1 METAPV
7 TETTRKV
14 VLERDIPEAAVSGLA
29 EFIDRYYVRSKT
41 RLIEALSYRKTVSGT
56 GLELSWILKPIGP
69 EQPTATPVNLKIS
82 QAAVELDFPE
92 LDPNDKSQEKVV
104 ERTVDEIEATVLSY
118 FQNIKTTS
126 LYFVIGASEEHSEA
140 PDQRGLM
147 RNVVKR
153 IFAGNTTSL
162 FLSFILLSFALFFI
176 IGVYTVFVLI
186 TTQLVALVF
195 SDKIVY
201 RLGSVRPDAERPLV
215 SVVSVRSNPET
226 LKSVSQHGKK
236 ILSQIREE
244 ISRSATATYSAAANE
259 DLKSTVIGSLLKHGI
274 IATGQEINVKTR
286 DVYRIVHDVS
296 EKFGRQTPKITI
308 ANTIVSNAS
317 ATGISSRRSTVM
329 ITAGSLEDLDDDE
342 LEAVIGHELGHVA
355 GHDPVILFAATSFEF
370 LGRFYL
376 WFPLLLY
383 LGLFYFLLA
392 FGAIYLVGKV
402 LETRADTESA
412 VVIGN
417 PDALGSALTKIGF
430 KQLYREKY
438 NPGAKLFDWF
448 QFDPHPP
455 IYFRIARLSKYSG
468 RQEPV
473 KHALLVSIRDIVA
486 GFFSALF
493 QA

>member
-1 METAPV
+1 METGTV
-7 TETTRKV
+7 TETTRRV
-14 VLERDIPEAAVSGLA
+14 VIERGIPEPAVTGLV
-29 EFIDRYYVRSKT
+29 EFIDRYYIRSKT

-56 GLELSWILKPIGP
+56 GFELFWTLNPVGS
-69 EQPTATPVNLKIS
+69 EQATRLPVSLKIS
-82 QAAVELDFPE
+82 QAAIELDFPG
-92 LDPNDKSQEKVV
+92 LDPKDRSLRNAV
-104 ERTVDEIEATVLSY
+104 ERIVDEIEATVLSY

-126 LYFVIGASEEHSEA
+126 LYFVIGASEVHSEA

-147 RNVVKR
+147 RDVAKR
-153 IFAGNTTSL
+153 IFTGNTTSL

-186 TTQLVALVF
+186 TVQLVALIF

-215 SVVSVRSNPET
+215 TVVSVRSNPET

-236 ILSQIREE
+236 ILSQIRDE
-244 ISRSATATYSAAANE
+244 IARGATAAYSDAANDE
-259 DLKSTVIGSLLKHGI
+259 LKSTVIGSLLRHGI
-274 IATGQEINVKTR
+274 IASGNEIAVETR
-286 DVYRIVHDVS
+286 DVYRIVHEVS

-317 ATGISSRRSTVM
+317 ATGISSSRSTVM
-329 ITAGSLEDLDDDE
+329 ITAGSLEDLNDDE
-342 LEAVIGHELGHVA
+342 LAAVIGHELGHVA

-392 FGAIYLVGKV
+392 FGAIYLVGKF

-412 VVIGN
+412 VVVGN
-417 PDALGSALTKIGF
+417 PDALASALTKIGF
-430 KQLYREKY
+430 RQLYREKY
-438 NPGAKLFDWF
+438 NPRAKLFDWF

-473 KHALLVSIRDIVA
+473 RHTLLVSIRDIIV

-493 QA
+493 QV

>member
-7 TETTRKV
+7 TQTTRRV
-14 VLERDIPEAAVSGLA
+14 VLERNIPEPAVAGLV
-29 EFIDRYYVRSKT
+29 EFIDRYYIKSKT
-41 RLIEALSYRKTVSGT
+41 RFIEPLSYRRTVSGS
-56 GLELSWILKPIGP
+56 GFEQFWILKPVGL
-69 EQPTATPVNLKIS
+69 EQPVPVPVSLKTS
-82 QAAVELDFPE
+82 QAAVELDFPG
-92 LDPNDKSQEKVV
+92 LDPNDRSLEKVV
-104 ERTVDEIEATVLSY
+104 ERTVDEVEATVLSY

-140 PDQRGLM
+140 PDQRGLV
-147 RNVVKR
+147 RSIAKR
-153 IFAGNTTSL
+153 IFTGNTTSL
-162 FLSFILLSFALFFI
+162 FLTFILLSFALFFV

-186 TTQLVALVF
+186 GGQLVALVF

-201 RLGSVRPDAERPLV
+201 RIGSVRPDAERPLV
-215 SVVSVRSNPET
+215 SVVSVRSNAET
-226 LKSVSQHGKK
+226 LKAVSQHGRK

-244 ISRSATATYSAAANE
+244 IARTSTATYSAAANE
-259 DLKSTVIGSLLKHGI
+259 ALKSTVIGSLLKHGI

-286 DVYRIVHDVS
+286 DVYRIVHEVS

-317 ATGISSRRSTVM
+317 ATGVSSSRSTVM

-412 VVIGN
+412 IVIGN
-417 PDALGSALTKIGF
+417 PDALASALTKIGF
-430 KQLYREKY
+430 RQLYREKY

-455 IYFRIARLSKYSG
+455 IYFRIARLSKYSE
-468 RQEPV
+468 RQETV
-473 KHALLVSIRDIVA
+473 KHALLVSIRDIVV

-493 QA
+493 QV

>member
-1 METAPV
+1 META
-7 TETTRKV
+7 TAAETTRRIV
-14 VLERDIPEAAVSGLA
+14 IERDMPEPAVAGLV
-29 EFIDRYYVRSKT
+29 EFIDRYYIKSKS
-41 RLIEALSYRKTVSGT
+41 RFIEPLSFRKTVSGT
-56 GLELSWILKPIGP
+56 GFELFWILKPVGP
-69 EQPTATPVNLKIS
+69 EQAAPLPVNLKIS
-82 QAAVELDFPE
+82 QPAVELDFPGS
-92 LDPNDKSQEKVV
+92 DPSDKSLQSAV

-126 LYFVIGASEEHSEA
+126 LYFVIGASEERSEA
-140 PDQRGLM
+140 PDQRGIM
-147 RNVVKR
+147 RNVAKR
-153 IFAGNTTSL
+153 IFTGNTTSL

-186 TTQLVALVF
+186 SVQLVALIF

-201 RLGSVRPDAERPLV
+201 RIGSVRPDAERPLV
-215 SVVSVRSNPET
+215 TIVSVRSNAQT
-226 LKSVSQHGKK
+226 FKSISQHGKK
-236 ILSQIREE
+236 IRSQIREE
-244 ISRSATATYSAAANE
+244 IARSATATYSASANE
-259 DLKSTVIGSLLKHGI
+259 ELKSTVIGSLLRHGI
-274 IATGQEINVKTR
+274 IASGKEITIKTR
-286 DVYRIVHDVS
+286 DVYRIVHQVS

-317 ATGISSRRSTVM
+317 ATGISSSRSTVM
-329 ITAGSLEDLDDDE
+329 ITAGSLEDLNDDE

-376 WFPLLLY
+376 WLPVLLS
-383 LGLFYFLLA
+383 LGFFYFLLA
-392 FGAIYLVGKV
+392 FGAIYLIGKF

-412 VVIGN
+412 VVVGN
-417 PDALGSALTKIGF
+417 PEALSSALTKIGF
-430 KQLYREKY
+430 RQLYREKY

-468 RQEPV
+468 KQEPV
-473 KHALLVSIRDIVA
+473 KHKFLVSIRDIVV

-493 QA
+493 QV

>member
-7 TETTRKV
+7 TETTRRI
-14 VLERDIPEAAVSGLA
+14 VLERDIPEPAVSGLA
-29 EFIDRYYVRSKT
+29 EFIDKYYVRSKT
-41 RLIEALSYRKTVSGT
+41 RFIEPLSYQKTVSET
-56 GLELSWILKPIGP
+56 GLQVSWTLRPIGP
-69 EQPTATPVNLKIS
+69 DQATRLSVSLKIS
-82 QAAVELDFPE
+82 QAAVELDFPG
-92 LDPNDKSQEKVV
+92 LGPNDKSLEKVV
-104 ERTVDEIEATVLSY
+104 ERTVDEIEGTVLSY

-140 PDQRGLM
+140 PDQRGLI
-147 RNVVKR
+147 RSIVKR
-153 IFAGNTTSL
+153 IFTGNTTSL
-162 FLSFILLSFALFFI
+162 FLSFILLSFALFFV

-186 TTQLVALVF
+186 STQLVALVF

-201 RLGSVRPDAERPLV
+201 RLGNVRPDAERPLV
-215 SVVSVRSNPET
+215 SVVSVRSNAET
-226 LKSVSQHGKK
+226 LKAVSQHGKK

-244 ISRSATATYSAAANE
+244 IARSATATYSSAANE
-259 DLKSTVIGSLLKHGI
+259 ELKSTVIGSLLRHGI
-274 IATGQEINVKTR
+274 VATGQEINVKTR
-286 DVYRIVHDVS
+286 DVYRIVHEVS

-317 ATGISSRRSTVM
+317 ATGISSSRSTVM

-355 GHDPVILFAATSFEF
+355 GHDPVILFATTSFEF

-376 WFPLLLY
+376 WFPLLLS

-412 VVIGN
+412 VVIGT
-417 PDALGSALTKIGF
+417 PDALASALTKIGF
-430 KQLYREKY
+430 RQLYREKY
-438 NPGAKLFDWF
+438 NQGAKLFDWF

-468 RQEPV
+468 RSEPV
-473 KHALLVSIRDIVA
+473 KHTLLDSIRDIVV

-493 QA
+493 QL

>member
-1 METAPV
+1 MEIAPV
-7 TETTRKV
+7 TETTRRI
-14 VLERDIPEAAVSGLA
+14 VLERDIPEPAVSGLA
-29 EFIDRYYVRSKT
+29 EFFDRYYIRSKT
-41 RLIEALSYRKTVSGT
+41 RFIEPLSYRKTVSGT
-56 GLELSWILKPIGP
+56 GLKVSWILRPNGT
-69 EQPTATPVNLKIS
+69 EQSTPLPVGLTIS
-82 QAAVELDFPE
+82 QAAVEVDLPG
-92 LDPNDKSQEKVV
+92 LVPNDKSLEKVV
-104 ERTVDEIEATVLSY
+104 EKIVDEIEATVLAY

-140 PDQRGLM
+140 PSQRGLM
-147 RNVVKR
+147 RNIVKR
-153 IFAGNTTSL
+153 IFTGNTTSL
-162 FLSFILLSFALFFI
+162 FLSFIVLSFALFFV

-186 TTQLVALVF
+186 SAQLIALVF

-215 SVVSVRSNPET
+215 SVVGVRSNSET

-244 ISRSATATYSAAANE
+244 IARSARAGYSEAANDE
-259 DLKSTVIGSLLKHGI
+259 LKSTVIGSLMKHGI
-274 IATGQEINVKTR
+274 VATGKEISIKTR

-296 EKFGRQTPKITI
+296 EKFGRPTPKITI
-308 ANTIVSNAS
+308 ANSIVSNAS
-317 ATGISSRRSTVM
+317 ATGISSTRSTVM
-329 ITAGSLEDLDDDE
+329 ITAGSLEDLDDEE

-355 GHDPVILFAATSFEF
+355 GHDPVILFATTSFEF
-370 LGRFYL
+370 LGRFYI

-392 FGAIYLVGKV
+392 FGGIYLVGKF

-412 VVIGN
+412 IVVGN
-417 PDALGSALTKIGF
+417 PDALASALTKIGF
-430 KQLYREKY
+430 RQLYREKY

-455 IYFRIARLSKYSG
+455 IYFRIARLAKYSG

-473 KHALLVSIRDIVA
+473 RHTFLVSVRDIVV

-493 QA
+493 QV

>member
-7 TETTRKV
+7 TETARRI
-14 VLERDIPEAAVSGLA
+14 VLERDIPEPAVSGLA
-29 EFIDRYYVRSKT
+29 EFVDRYYVRSKT
-41 RLIEALSYRKTVSGT
+41 RFIEPLSYQKTVSET
-56 GLELSWILKPIGP
+56 GLQLSWTLRSIGP
-69 EQPTATPVNLKIS
+69 EQPTPLPVSLEIS
-82 QAAVELDFPE
+82 QAAVELDFPGSN
-92 LDPNDKSQEKVV
+92 PNDKSLEKAI
-104 ERTVDEIEATVLSY
+104 ERTVDEVEGTVLSY

-140 PDQRGLM
+140 PDQRGLI
-147 RNVVKR
+147 RSIVKR
-153 IFAGNTTSL
+153 IFTGNTTSL
-162 FLSFILLSFALFFI
+162 FLSFILLSFALFFV

-186 TTQLVALVF
+186 STQLVALVF

-201 RLGSVRPDAERPLV
+201 RLGNVRPDVERPLV
-215 SVVSVRSNPET
+215 SVVSVRSNAET

-244 ISRSATATYSAAANE
+244 IANGATPTYSGEANE
-259 DLKSTVIGSLLKHGI
+259 QLKSTVIGSLLRHGI
-274 IATGQEINVKTR
+274 VATGEEISVKSR
-286 DVYRIVHDVS
+286 DVYRIVHEVS

-317 ATGISSRRSTVM
+317 ATGISSSRSTVM

-355 GHDPVILFAATSFEF
+355 GHDPVILFATTSFEF

-376 WFPLLLY
+376 WFPLLLS

-417 PDALGSALTKIGF
+417 PDALASALTKIGF
-430 KQLYREKY
+430 RQLYREKY
-438 NPGAKLFDWF
+438 NQGAKLFDWF

-455 IYFRIARLSKYSG
+455 IYFRIARLPKYSG
-468 RQEPV
+468 RQGSV
-473 KHALLVSIRDIVA
+473 KHTLLDSIRDIVV

-493 QA
+493 QL

>member
-1 METAPV
+1 MEVAPV
-7 TETTRKV
+7 TETTRRV
-14 VLERDIPEAAVSGLA
+14 VLEQDIPEAAVSGLV
-29 EFIDRYYVRSKT
+29 EFIDRYYIRSRT
-41 RLIEALSYRKTVSGT
+41 RLIDALSYRKTQLGT
-56 GLELSWILKPIGP
+56 GFELSWILKPIGP
-69 EQPTATPVNLKIS
+69 EQASPVPVSLKIS
-82 QAAVELDFPE
+82 QAAVELDFPG
-92 LDPNDKSQEKVV
+92 LSPDNKSLEQVV

-118 FQNIKTTS
+118 FQNVKTTS
-126 LYFVIGASEEHSEA
+126 LYFVIGATEEHSEA

-147 RNVVKR
+147 RGIVKR
-153 IFAGNTTSL
+153 IFTGNTTSL
-162 FLSFILLSFALFFI
+162 FLSFILLSF
-176 IGVYTVFVLI
+176 
-186 TTQLVALVF
+186 ALVF

-215 SVVSVRSNPET
+215 SIVSVRSNAET

-244 ISRSATATYSAAANE
+244 IARSATATYSAAVNE
-259 DLKSTVIGSLLKHGI
+259 ELKSTVIGSLLKHGI
-274 IATGQEINVKTR
+274 IATGQEISVKTR
-286 DVYRIVHDVS
+286 DVYRIVHEVS

-317 ATGISSRRSTVM
+317 ATGISSSRSTVM
-329 ITAGSLEDLDDDE
+329 ITAGSLEDLNDDE

-383 LGLFYFLLA
+383 LGFFYFLLA
-392 FGAIYLVGKV
+392 FGAIYLVGKF

-417 PDALGSALTKIGF
+417 PEALASALTKIGF
-430 KQLYREKY
+430 RQLYREKY

-455 IYFRIARLSKYSG
+455 IYFRVARLSKYS
-468 RQEPV
+468 V
-473 KHALLVSIRDIVA
+473 KQGQVRHTLLVSIRDIIV

-493 QA
+493 QV

>member
-1 METAPV
+1 MESVPITETAG
-7 TETTRKV
+7 RV
-14 VLERDIPEAAVSGLA
+14 VLERDIPEPAVAGLV
-29 EFIDRYYVRSKT
+29 EFIDRYYIRSKT
-41 RLIEALSYRKTVSGT
+41 RFIEALSYRKTVSGT
-56 GLELSWILKPIGP
+56 GFQLFWILKPGGP
-69 EQPTATPVNLKIS
+69 EQATALHVSLKIS
-82 QAAVELDFPE
+82 QAAIELDFPG
-92 LDPNDKSQEKVV
+92 LDPNIKSLQNAV
-104 ERTVDEIEATVLSY
+104 ERTVDEIEATIFSY

-126 LYFVIGASEEHSEA
+126 LYFVIGASEKHSEA

-147 RNVVKR
+147 RNVAKR
-153 IFAGNTTSL
+153 IFTGNTTSL

-186 TTQLVALVF
+186 SVQLVALIF

-201 RLGSVRPDAERPLV
+201 RLGNVRPNAERPHV
-215 SVVSVRSNPET
+215 TVVSVRSNAET
-226 LKSVSQHGKK
+226 LKSISQHGKK

-244 ISRSATATYSAAANE
+244 IARSATATYSAQANE
-259 DLKSTVIGSLLKHGI
+259 ELKSTVIGALLRHGI
-274 IATGQEINVKTR
+274 IATGNQITVKTR
-286 DVYRIVHDVS
+286 DVYRIVHEVS

-317 ATGISSRRSTVM
+317 ATGISSNRSTVM
-329 ITAGSLEDLDDDE
+329 ITAGSLQDLNDRE
-342 LEAVIGHELGHVA
+342 LEAVVGHELGHVA
-355 GHDPVILFAATSFEF
+355 DHDPVILFAATSFEF

-383 LGLFYFLLA
+383 LGFFYFLLA
-392 FGAIYLVGKV
+392 FGGIYLVGKF

-412 VVIGN
+412 VVLGN
-417 PDALGSALTKIGF
+417 PEALASALTKIGF
-430 KQLYREKY
+430 RQLYREKY
-438 NPGAKLFDWF
+438 NPGAKVFDWF

-473 KHALLVSIRDIVA
+473 KHALLVSIRDIVV

-493 QA
+493 QV

>member
-1 METAPV
+1 METAST
-7 TETTRKV
+7 TETARRH
-14 VLERDIPEAAVSGLA
+14 VLQRDLPEPAVSGLA
-29 EFIDRYYVRSKT
+29 EFVDRYYIRSKM
-41 RLIEALSYRKTVSGT
+41 RFIETFSYRRTASRS
-56 GLELSWILKPIGP
+56 GLELFWILKPVGP
-69 EQPTATPVNLKIS
+69 TQSTSIPVSLKIS
-82 QAAVELDFPE
+82 QAAVELDFPG
-92 LDPNDKSQEKVV
+92 LDSNDKSVETVV

-140 PDQRGLM
+140 PDQKGLM
-147 RNVVKR
+147 RSIVKR
-153 IFAGNTTSL
+153 IFTGNTTSL
-162 FLSFILLSFALFFI
+162 FLSFILLSFALFFV
-176 IGVYTVFVLI
+176 IGAYTVFVLI
-186 TTQLVALVF
+186 STQLVALVF

-215 SVVSVRSNPET
+215 SVVSVRSNAET

-244 ISRSATATYSAAANE
+244 IARSASATYSSAANE
-259 DLKSTVIGSLLKHGI
+259 ELKSTVIGSLLKHGI
-274 IATGQEINVKTR
+274 MATGQEISVKTR
-286 DVYRIVHDVS
+286 DVYRIVHEVA

-317 ATGISSRRSTVM
+317 ATGISSSRSTVM
-329 ITAGSLEDLDDDE
+329 ITAGSLEDLNDDE
-342 LEAVIGHELGHVA
+342 LEAVVGHELGHVA

-392 FGAIYLVGKV
+392 FGAVYLVGKF

-417 PDALGSALTKIGF
+417 PDALASALTKIGF
-430 KQLYREKY
+430 RQLYREKY
-438 NPGAKLFDWF
+438 NPAAKLFDWF

-455 IYFRIARLSKYSG
+455 IYFRIARLAKYSE
-468 RQEPV
+468 RREPV
-473 KHALLVSIRDIVA
+473 KHTLLVSIRDIVV

-493 QA
+493 QL

>member
-7 TETTRKV
+7 TQTTRRV
-14 VLERDIPEAAVSGLA
+14 VLERDIPEPAVAGLV
-29 EFIDRYYVRSKT
+29 EFIDRYYVKSKT
-41 RLIEALSYRKTVSGT
+41 RFIEPLSYRRTVSGS
-56 GLELSWILKPIGP
+56 GFEQFWILKPVGL
-69 EQPTATPVNLKIS
+69 EQPVPVPVSLKTS
-82 QAAVELDFPE
+82 QAAVELDFPG
-92 LDPNDKSQEKVV
+92 LDPNDGSLEKVV
-104 ERTVDEIEATVLSY
+104 ERTIDEVEASVLSY

-126 LYFVIGASEEHSEA
+126 LYFVIGASEQHSEA
-140 PDQRGLM
+140 PNQRGLV
-147 RNVVKR
+147 RSIAKR
-153 IFAGNTTSL
+153 IFTGNTTSL
-162 FLSFILLSFALFFI
+162 FLTFILLSFALFFV

-186 TTQLVALVF
+186 GAQLVALVF

-201 RLGSVRPDAERPLV
+201 RIGSVRPDAERPLV
-215 SVVSVRSNPET
+215 SVVSVRSNAET
-226 LKSVSQHGKK
+226 LKAVSQHGRK

-244 ISRSATATYSAAANE
+244 IARTATATYSATANE
-259 DLKSTVIGSLLKHGI
+259 ELKSNVIGSLLKHGI

-286 DVYRIVHDVS
+286 DVYRIVHEVS

-308 ANTIVSNAS
+308 ANTIASNAS
-317 ATGISSRRSTVM
+317 ATGVSSSRSTVM

-392 FGAIYLVGKV
+392 FGAIYLLGKV

-412 VVIGN
+412 IVIRN
-417 PDALGSALTKIGF
+417 PDALASALTKIGF
-430 KQLYREKY
+430 RQLYREKY
-438 NPGAKLFDWF
+438 DPGAKLFDWF

-455 IYFRIARLSKYSG
+455 IYFRIARLSKYSE
-468 RQEPV
+468 RQETV
-473 KHALLVSIRDIVA
+473 KHALLVSIRDIVV

-493 QA
+493 QV

>member
-1 METAPV
+1 METARV
-7 TETTRKV
+7 TETTRRV
-14 VLERDIPEAAVSGLA
+14 VLERDIPEPAVAGLV
-29 EFIDRYYVRSKT
+29 EFIDRYYIRSKT
-41 RLIEALSYRKTVSGT
+41 RFIEDLSYRRTVSGN
-56 GLELSWILKPIGP
+56 GSELFWILNPSGP
-69 EQPTATPVNLKIS
+69 EQASPLPVSLKIS
-82 QAAVELDFPE
+82 QAAVELDFPGI
-92 LDPNDKSQEKVV
+92 DPNDKSLNNVV

-118 FQNIKTTS
+118 FQNVKTTS
-126 LYFVIGASEEHSEA
+126 IYFVIGATEEHSEA
-140 PDQRGLM
+140 PEQRGLM

-162 FLSFILLSFALFFI
+162 FLSFILLSFALFFV

-186 TTQLVALVF
+186 SVQLVALVF

-201 RLGSVRPDAERPLV
+201 RLGSVRPSAERPLV
-215 SVVSVRSNPET
+215 TVVSVRSNPET
-226 LKSVSQHGKK
+226 LKSISQHGKK

-244 ISRSATATYSAAANE
+244 IARSATVAYSPTTNE
-259 DLKSTVIGSLLKHGI
+259 ALKSTVIGSLLRHGI
-274 IATGQEINVKTR
+274 IATGKEITIKTR
-286 DVYRIVHDVS
+286 NVYQIVHEVA

-317 ATGISSRRSTVM
+317 ATGISSSRSTVM
-329 ITAGSLEDLDDDE
+329 ITAGSLEDLNDDE

-392 FGAIYLVGKV
+392 FGAIYLVGKF

-417 PDALGSALTKIGF
+417 PDALASALTKIGF
-430 KQLYREKY
+430 RQLYREKY

-468 RQEPV
+468 RQGPV
-473 KHALLVSIRDIVA
+473 KHTLLVSIRDIVV

-493 QA
+493 QV

>member
-1 METAPV
+1 METASV
-7 TETTRKV
+7 AETTKRV
-14 VLERDIPEAAVSGLA
+14 VLERDLPEPAVAGLV
-29 EFIDRYYVRSKT
+29 EFIDRYYIKSKT
-41 RLIEALSYRKTVSGT
+41 RFIEPLSYRRTVSGS
-56 GLELSWILKPIGP
+56 GFEQFWILKPVGP
-69 EQPTATPVNLKIS
+69 EQVVPIPVSLKTS
-82 QAAVELDFPE
+82 QAAVELDFPG
-92 LDPNDKSQEKVV
+92 LAPNDKSLEKVV
-104 ERTVDEIEATVLSY
+104 ERTVDEVEATVLSY

-140 PDQRGLM
+140 PDQRGFM
-147 RNVVKR
+147 RSIVKR
-153 IFAGNTTSL
+153 IFTGNTTSL
-162 FLSFILLSFALFFI
+162 FLSFILLSFALFFV

-186 TTQLVALVF
+186 SAQLVALVF

-215 SVVSVRSNPET
+215 SVVSVRSKAET

-244 ISRSATATYSAAANE
+244 IARSATATYSTAANE
-259 DLKSTVIGSLLKHGI
+259 QLKSTVIGSLLKHGI
-274 IATGQEINVKTR
+274 ITTGQEISVKTR
-286 DVYRIVHDVS
+286 DVYRIVHEVS

-308 ANTIVSNAS
+308 ANNIVSNAS
-317 ATGISSRRSTVM
+317 ATGVSSSRSTVM

-376 WFPLLLY
+376 WFPLLLA

-392 FGAIYLVGKV
+392 FGGIYLVGKV

-412 VVIGN
+412 IVIGN
-417 PDALGSALTKIGF
+417 PDALASALTKIGF
-430 KQLYREKY
+430 RQLYREKY

-455 IYFRIARLSKYSG
+455 IYFRIARLSNYSG

-473 KHALLVSIRDIVA
+473 KYTLLVSIRDIVV

-493 QA
+493 QV

>member
-1 METAPV
+1 MEPASLK
-7 TETTRKV
+7 ETTRRV
-14 VLERDIPEAAVSGLA
+14 VLERDIPEAAVSGLV
-29 EFIDRYYVRSKT
+29 EFIDRYYIHSRT
-41 RLIEALSYRKTVSGT
+41 RVIDALSYRKTRIGT
-56 GLELSWILKPIGP
+56 GFELFWIMKPIGH
-69 EQPTATPVNLKIS
+69 EQGSQLPVSLKIS
-82 QAAVELDFPE
+82 QAAVELDFPG
-92 LDPNDKSQEKVV
+92 LSPNDKSVEQVV
-104 ERTVDEIEATVLSY
+104 ERTVDEIEATILSY
-118 FQNIKTTS
+118 FQNLKTTS
-126 LYFVIGASEEHSEA
+126 LYFVIGATEEHSEA

-147 RNVVKR
+147 RGIIKR

-186 TTQLVALVF
+186 STQLVALVF

-215 SVVSVRSNPET
+215 SVVSVRSNAET

-244 ISRSATATYSAAANE
+244 IARSATATYSAAVNE
-259 DLKSTVIGSLLKHGI
+259 ELKSTVIGSLLKHGI
-274 IATGQEINVKTR
+274 IATGQEISVKTR
-286 DVYRIVHDVS
+286 DVYRIVHEVS
-296 EKFGRQTPKITI
+296 EKFSRQTPKITI

-317 ATGISSRRSTVM
+317 ATGISSSRSTVM
-329 ITAGSLEDLDDDE
+329 ITAGSLEDLNDDE

-376 WFPLLLY
+376 WFPLLLS
-383 LGLFYFLLA
+383 LGFFYFLLA
-392 FGAIYLVGKV
+392 FGAIYLVGKL

-412 VVIGN
+412 IVIGN
-417 PDALGSALTKIGF
+417 PDALASALTKIGF
-430 KQLYREKY
+430 RQLYREKY

-468 RQEPV
+468 GQDPV
-473 KHALLVSIRDIVA
+473 KHTLLVSVRDIIV

-493 QA
+493 QV

>member
-7 TETTRKV
+7 TQTTRRV
-14 VLERDIPEAAVSGLA
+14 VLERDIPEPAVAGLV
-29 EFIDRYYVRSKT
+29 EFIDRYYVKSKT
-41 RLIEALSYRKTVSGT
+41 RFIEPLSYRRTVSGS
-56 GLELSWILKPIGP
+56 GFEQFWILKPVGL
-69 EQPTATPVNLKIS
+69 EQPVPVPVSLKTS
-82 QAAVELDFPE
+82 QAAVELDFPG
-92 LDPNDKSQEKVV
+92 LDPNDGSLEKVV
-104 ERTVDEIEATVLSY
+104 ERTIDEVEASVLSY

-126 LYFVIGASEEHSEA
+126 LYFVIGASEQHSEA
-140 PDQRGLM
+140 PDQRGLV
-147 RNVVKR
+147 RSIAKR
-153 IFAGNTTSL
+153 IFTGNTTSL
-162 FLSFILLSFALFFI
+162 FLTFILLSFALFFV

-186 TTQLVALVF
+186 GAQLVALVF

-201 RLGSVRPDAERPLV
+201 RIGSVRPDAERPLV
-215 SVVSVRSNPET
+215 SVVSVRSNAET
-226 LKSVSQHGKK
+226 LKAVSQHGRK

-244 ISRSATATYSAAANE
+244 IARTATATYSATANE
-259 DLKSTVIGSLLKHGI
+259 ELKSTVIGSLLKHGI

-286 DVYRIVHDVS
+286 DVYRIVHEVS

-308 ANTIVSNAS
+308 ANTIASNAS
-317 ATGISSRRSTVM
+317 ATGVSSSRSTVM

-412 VVIGN
+412 IVIRN
-417 PDALGSALTKIGF
+417 PDALASALTKIGF
-430 KQLYREKY
+430 RQLYREKY

-455 IYFRIARLSKYSG
+455 IYFRIARLSKYSE
-468 RQEPV
+468 RQETV
-473 KHALLVSIRDIVA
+473 KHALLVSIRDIVV

-493 QA
+493 QV